1 MSLKHAGKQMKGRNG
16 MMMISNY
23 VEAVERGLDE
33 LDVLGLDGEAEWLQH
48 QLVLRPVEHAPSRRE
63 RLRDDRALCLSPL
76 DAFYNDMSP
85 TQRPP
90 QLHHQPP
97 RDPNAREER
106 EERGRTHA
114 PRYDWMDCCSAA
126 NLPRLAAHSL
136 SMASKARVMNPP
148 TASAMAMDLSSGRGD
163 RRRGLVRS
171 EEGEWAWDG
180 EGTRSG
186 GAQDLKEEETESP
199 R

>member
-1 MSLKHAGKQMKGRNG
+1 MQGRQRKSGNG
-16 MMMISNY
+16 MMMMISNY

-63 RLRDDRALCLSPL
+63 RLCDDRALCLSPL

-90 QLHHQPP
+90 QLHHQPS

-114 PRYDWMDCCSAA
+114 PRYDRMDCCSVA
-126 NLPRLAAHSL
+126 NLPRLAAQSL
-136 SMASKARVMNPP
+136 SMASKARVMNLPAAP
-148 TASAMAMDLSSGRGD
+148 AMAVDLSSGRGD
-163 RRRGLVRS
+163 GRRGRVVRS
-171 EEGEWAWDG
+171 VEGEWAWDG

-186 GAQDLKEEETESP
+186 GA
-199 R
+199 